1 MQRRPK
7 VAVLIVL
14 ACAAG
19 ATGVSVAPAASVSRS
34 DDAVVQAGNG
44 PRCLPPENEQADRT
58 RRYIEWVAS
67 ASPEELAA
75 TFGRGER

>member
-1 MQRRPK
+1 MQRRPR

-19 ATGVSVAPAASVSRS
+19 ATGVSVSTAASVSGS
-34 DDAVVQAGNG
+34 DDAVVQAGNDPG
-44 PRCLPPENEQADRT
+44 CLPPENEQADRT